1 MPGVDRIVVRTVKE
15 REKLEE
21 ELRQHQPWKAKPARR
36 VYIPKANGKQ
46 RPLGI
51 PVIKDRCLQ
60 TMAVQALE
68 PEWEAKFEAGS
79 YGVRLG
85 GSCHDAIER
94 ICFGRAVERLWRS
107 VKYEN
112 IFLKAYQNG
121 GDLRKGLNAY
131 FLFYNQER
139 FHESLA
145 YKTPQQVYQMA
156 A

>member
-1 MPGVDRIVVRTVKE
+1 MVR
-15 REKLEE
+15 E
-21 ELRQHQPWKAKPARR
+21 ELLIIFSGAA
-36 VYIPKANGKQ
+36 
-46 RPLGI
+46 
-51 PVIKDRCLQ
+51 
-60 TMAVQALE
+60 
-68 PEWEAKFEAGS
+68 
-79 YGVRLG
+79 
-85 GSCHDAIER
+85 
-94 ICFGRAVERLWRS
+94 RAVERLWRS

-121 GDLRKGLNAY
+121 GDLRKGLNEY